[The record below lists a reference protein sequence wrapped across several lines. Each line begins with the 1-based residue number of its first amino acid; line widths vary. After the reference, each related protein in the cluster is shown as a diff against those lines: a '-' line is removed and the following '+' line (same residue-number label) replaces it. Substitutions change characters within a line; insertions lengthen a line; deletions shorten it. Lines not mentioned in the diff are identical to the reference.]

1 MAPNPGGR
9 QQGPDVRQVVV
20 GLAAQSLEERDGL
33 ARPGQG
39 LADGAGVLGGSQGLD
54 AVLAGDTSG
63 MRQEEGPDG
72 LEFQGPEA
80 MLVQR
85 RS

>member
-1 MAPNPGGR
+1 
-9 QQGPDVRQVVV
+9 
-20 GLAAQSLEERDGL
+20 
-33 ARPGQG
+33 
-39 LADGAGVLGGSQGLD
+39 
-54 AVLAGDTSG
+54 